1 MGQLDSVLLTL
12 PLYNT
17 GQTQVTP
24 VNPNAS
30 QARQTTATL
39 LEPPDSQVF
48 FRGTVRLRYNDDQ
61 GLPQTVCAFSAK
73 ERSVSE
79 PLVVLKMKQRDRRL
93 KIDFPI
99 RQIQLHPRC

>member
-1 MGQLDSVLLTL
+1 MGQLRIQYSLTL

-17 GQTQVTP
+17 GQTQVTTP

-30 QARQTTATL
+30 QARQTDARATL

-61 GLPQTVCAFSAK
+61 GLPQTQYAFSAK
-73 ERSVSE
+73 ERSVG
-79 PLVVLKMKQRDRRL
+79 
-93 KIDFPI
+93 
-99 RQIQLHPRC
+99 